1 MAVDI
6 GPRIGI
12 DGEKEFRQELQN
24 INQQLR
30 TLGSE
35 MRSVTSEF
43 SGNERSQEALAAQT
57 DVLNRQIDAQRQK
70 LAMLQR
76 GLAASAQEF
85 GENDTRTLRW
95 AQAVH
100 DATADLN
107 RMESQLQD
115 TTHDVDDLGDSM
127 EDLGNPLQD
136 LMDALGAGG
145 IGDILGKGLAI
156 GAVVGGVQQLTQATV
171 GLVDETQ
178 EYRRIMGTLETS
190 SEQAGYTAEQTADA
204 YNRLYSVL
212 GDTQTAATATANLQA
227 IGLSQQQLM
236 TIIDASVGAWARYG
250 DSIPIDGLAESINE
264 TIRAGRVTG
273 TFADVLNWGSQE
285 GETFGVTMREATEAN
300 KDWNASVQEAQT
312 AEDFFNLALQGC
324 STEAERADLV
334 LQAMAGQGLNQAAD
348 AWYENNEAITST
360 NKAQAKYAEAQAGLA
375 ERLVPVKTALTE
387 LATGG
392 FDFLASA
399 IDGAS
404 QAIQD
409 LGDWWERVQPKL
421 EDGWNKFW
429 GIEDGQ
435 RYGRLPDGS
444 YGYRTI
450 DGSHALGLDYVPFDG
465 YIAQL
470 HQGEMVLTRAQAELL
485 RQQARMAATPGNDL
499 TEAIRSSA
507 EGTVNG
513 LSAIMGNQRIVVE
526 VPVIINGKELYRA
539 TLDDLRAVQ
548 KANPEVAKA

>member
-115 TTHDVDDLGDSM
+115 TTRDMENLGDSM
-127 EDLGNPLQD
+127 NDTGES
-136 LMDALGAGG
+136 AGG
-145 IGDILGKGLAI
+145 LNNLLGDSGLGGILSKGLGV
-156 GAVVGGVQQLTQATV
+156 GAVVGGITAITSAIT

-178 EYRRIMGTLETS
+178 EYRRVMGALEAS
-190 SEQAGYTAEQTADA
+190 SAAAGYSAEQTSET
-204 YNRLYSVL
+204 YEQLYRVL
-212 GDTQTAATATANLQA
+212 GDDQTAATATANLQA
-227 IGLSQQQLM
+227 VGLAQKDLYDM
-236 TIIDASVGAWARYG
+236 TELVIGAWARYG
-250 DSIPIDGLAESINE
+250 DSIPIDSLAESVNE
-264 TIRAGRVTG
+264 TIRGGQVTG
-273 TFADVLNWGSQE
+273 TFADVLNWGSRE
-285 GETFGVTMREATEAN
+285 GETFGVTLRESTEAN
-300 KDWNASVQEAQT
+300 KEWNDSVLAAES
-312 AEDFFNLALQGC
+312 AEDYFNLALQEC
-324 STEAERADLV
+324 STQAERADLV
-334 LQAMAGQGLNQAAD
+334 MQAMAGQGLAQVAEGYHEVNAATED
-348 AWYENNEAITST
+348 ANG
-360 NKAQAKYAEAQAGLA
+360 AQAKYAEAQAGLA
-375 ERLVPVKTALTE
+375 ERLVPVKTVLTE
-387 LATGG
+387 LATDG

-409 LGDWWERVQPKL
+409 LGDWWERTQPKL
-421 EDGWNKFW
+421 EDGWDKFW
-429 GIEDGQ
+429 GIESGSH
-435 RYGRLPDGS
+435 YGRLSDGS
-444 YGYRTI
+444 YGWI
-450 DGSHALGLDYVPFDG
+450 NGSHALGLDYVPFDG

-499 TEAIRSSA
+499 TEAIRRSA

-526 VPVIINGKELYRA
+526 VPVVINGKELYRA

>member
-70 LAMLQR
+70 LALLQR
-76 GLAASAQEF
+76 GLDESAQKF

-115 TTHDVDDLGDSM
+115 TTRDMENLGDSM
-127 EDLGNPLQD
+127 NDTGES
-136 LMDALGAGG
+136 AGG
-145 IGDILGKGLAI
+145 LNNLLGDSGLGGILGGGLAI
-156 GAVVGGVQQLTQATV
+156 GAVVGGVQQLTQAMV

-204 YNRLYSVL
+204 YDRLYSVL

-264 TIRAGRVTG
+264 TIRAGQVTG

-312 AEDFFNLALQGC
+312 AEDFFNLALQEC

-360 NKAQAKYAEAQAGLA
+360 NEAQAKYEEAQAGLA

-421 EDGWNKFW
+421 ASGWDKFW
-429 GIEDGQ
+429 GIESGSH
-435 RYGRLPDGS
+435 YGRLSDGS
-444 YGYRTI
+444 YGWI
-450 DGSHALGLDYVPFDG
+450 NGSHALGLDYVPFDG

-485 RQQARMAATPGNDL
+485 RQQARTAATPGNDL

-539 TLDDLRAVQ
+539 TLDDLRAAQ